1 MGLELV
7 GGCASRRAPWRLGGG
22 RREAR
27 GGGSWACSWRR
38 FNAIVEV
45 DERVEFLERE
55 RLRGLIVNEYTLPF
69 LSRLLIALEYYHFIV
84 IDCGSLNPNRGYF
97 PARVHLE
104 CAWLGRIYRW
114 RLVII
119 S

>member
-1 MGLELV
+1 MGLFRV
-7 GGCASRRAPWRLGGG
+7 ICVCVCVWRAHNAMQCNARAGGEQGRHEETERRT
-22 RREAR
+22 
-27 GGGSWACSWRR
+27 GGSWACSWRR

-84 IDCGSLNPNRGYF
+84 LYKGEI
-97 PARVHLE
+97 
-104 CAWLGRIYRW
+104 
-114 RLVII
+114 LV
-119 S
+119 SAVG